1 MMLRCANASDQRM
14 YEVGGGTGRAPTL
27 TTRML
32 SKWVAAEY
40 EVFQIYAKHMIS
52 SCQDDIMGLCMSCTN
67 IVLCGLC
74 YDYHRKYSIL
84 PPIAYM
90 LDGTRQK
97 VRVGNPRFLPNRGYG
112 RVTFSLVLKDGVAV
126 TAL

>member
-14 YEVGGGTGRAPTL
+14 YEACGGTGRAPTL

-97 VRVGNPRFLPNRGYG
+97 VRVGKFNRGYG
-112 RVTFSLVLKDGVAV
+112 RVTFSPVLKDGVAV